1 MFILFILSLILMVL
15 AFWGI
20 ERKFNFFYEVK
31 SWFDNISNRL
41 QQQTKL
47 KIDIFKIIIVI
58 ITGGVIAYLCFFLVK
73 KLYLPYFEQI
83 LDVSRGGSF
92 VLKSLDEENPDLISN
107 WFVFSSLINDSLN
120 FTENDNSSRIGDW
133 GTFGDFIGGTLNPI
147 IGFISILLLFATWKL
162 TRRTLEFTKEEL
174 KNNNQLLVLQQFDSW
189 FFNLLEGFQVVNKE
203 YSEYVIKED
212 FYKNLFLD
220 KESNLAISKN
230 ILLIQYFSSLS
241 ILLKIINSKLEFV
254 KNKEERDELKSF
266 YVDIVLSQISGDIQ
280 QVIAW
285 FAFQDDDLKITL
297 ENSGF
302 FKKIDFKY
310 YVDRNGKVF
319 ADYNFELLSQL
330 HRYDEKIFQG
340 SKKYLDLKNI
350 YLYEIFFGEE
360 PFIYKFFQKQYSSE
374 IFLKIEEQLTK
385 ATYEIKLVFDEKGIN
400 YGAWDNVRNGYG
412 LQMVKYQNMI
422 FNNSNILVPLKNM
435 KIVIPFGNLS
445 KINITDTDVYVLNAL
460 KIN

>member
-1 MFILFILSLILMVL
+1 MLQFILSCVL
-15 AFWGI
+15 LLSIVLWWA
-20 ERKFNFFYEVK
+20 EAKYNFLYGRIMWLRDVCGWIK
-31 SWFDNISNRL
+31 N
-41 QQQTKL
+41 QTKL
-47 KIDIFKIIIVI
+47 KIDICKWFLPCIFII
-58 ITGGVIAYLCFFLVK
+58 GVVYT
-73 KLYLPYFEQI
+73 LYYPYFKQTLEFKQGEFI
-83 LDVSRGGSF
+83 IKDYSEVNNKRELLQKQVSENIENEE
-92 VLKSLDEENPDLISN
+92 KSNP
-107 WFVFSSLINDSLN
+107 
-120 FTENDNSSRIGDW
+120 IGDW

-310 YVDRNGKVF
+310 YVDRNGKIF

>member
-1 MFILFILSLILMVL
+1 MLQFILSCVL
-15 AFWGI
+15 LLSIVLWWA
-20 ERKFNFFYEVK
+20 EAKYNFLYGRIIWLKDVCGWIK
-31 SWFDNISNRL
+31 N
-41 QQQTKL
+41 QTKL
-47 KIDIFKIIIVI
+47 KIDICKWFLPCIFII
-58 ITGGVIAYLCFFLVK
+58 GVVYT
-73 KLYLPYFEQI
+73 LYYPYFKQTLEFKQGTFI
-83 LDVSRGGSF
+83 IKDYSEVNNNKELFQKQVFGNIENEK
-92 VLKSLDEENPDLISN
+92 KSNPM
-107 WFVFSSLINDSLN
+107 
-120 FTENDNSSRIGDW
+120 GDW

-174 KNNNQLLVLQQFDSW
+174 KNNNQLLVSQQFDSW

-212 FYKNLFLD
+212 FYKKLFLD

-297 ENSGF
+297 ENSCF

-310 YVDRNGKVF
+310 YVDRNRKIF

-340 SKKYLDLKNI
+340 SKKYLDLKKLTYMKFSLEKNLLSINFFRNNI
-350 YLYEIFFGEE
+350 
-360 PFIYKFFQKQYSSE
+360 
-374 IFLKIEEQLTK
+374 
-385 ATYEIKLVFDEKGIN
+385 V
-400 YGAWDNVRNGYG
+400 
-412 LQMVKYQNMI
+412 VKY
-422 FNNSNILVPLKNM
+422 F
-435 KIVIPFGNLS
+435 
-445 KINITDTDVYVLNAL
+445 
-460 KIN
+460 